1 MDTEKKKL
9 TFALV
14 VKYINQPFF
23 NELRTNQQLGYVV
36 HAFEYSLRNIY
47 GLIFMVQ
54 SAQHSCEY
62 CIYRANEF
70 LLDERVVVQNLTDSQ
85 FKIQRQSLMTDLA
98 ETDKNM
104 GEVHARGWHQI
115 AS

>member
-9 TFALV
+9 SFALV

-36 HAFEYSLRNIY
+36 HAFEYSLKHIY
-47 GLIFMVQ
+47 GLILMVQ

-70 LLDERVVVQNLTDSQ
+70 LLDERVVVQDLTDS
-85 FKIQRQSLMTDLA
+85 
-98 ETDKNM
+98 
-104 GEVHARGWHQI
+104 
-115 AS
+115 